1 MSGKGIEGVMRKEM
15 APTSIKNRLIW
26 CWPFKQSTQAYRDKQ
41 PWKLRLTVKLQPTHH
56 DCIVSRKYLKQEMS
70 FKKSEVLVV

>member
-41 PWKLRLTVKLQPTHH
+41 PWKLRLTVNCSL
-56 DCIVSRKYLKQEMS
+56 
-70 FKKSEVLVV
+70 